1 MSSLW
6 GSQNTYPRATQTH
19 PDGTTRRWAHRGA
32 PRLPTSPAGVRAA
45 AQTEAEPLA
54 GALGLTSPPAPALSL
69 QEVWKAHLRGRADPR
84 SGIGPPGAASR
95 GLAGG
100 EHFTYILPSP
110 SSGISIRLFSRE
122 FSSSPVQMALSCQS
136 GTGHLC
142 PPLPK
147 GGLVTSQP
155 LSQGCQLLSSEPQGS
170 QTAGAVASC
179 RANGARLAVIC
190 HPLLLLC
197 VWSHD

>member
-6 GSQNTYPRATQTH
+6 GSQNTYPRGTQTH
-19 PDGTTRRWAHRGA
+19 PDGTTRCWAHRGA
-32 PRLPTSPAGVRAA
+32 PRLPASPAGVRAA
-45 AQTEAEPLA
+45 TQTEAEPLA

-84 SGIGPPGAASR
+84 GGIWPWEAGR
-95 GLAGG
+95 GRALHLHSTLPFFWHQHPLFLQG
-100 EHFTYILPSP
+100 ILLLPRAD
-110 SSGISIRLFSRE
+110 GLVLSIRDR
-122 FSSSPVQMALSCQS
+122 
-136 GTGHLC
+136 T
-142 PPLPK
+142 PLPTPAQ
-147 GGLVTSQP
+147 GWAGDQP
-155 LSQGCQLLSSEPQGS
+155 ASLSQGRQLLSSEPQGS

-197 VWSHD
+197 VWARD